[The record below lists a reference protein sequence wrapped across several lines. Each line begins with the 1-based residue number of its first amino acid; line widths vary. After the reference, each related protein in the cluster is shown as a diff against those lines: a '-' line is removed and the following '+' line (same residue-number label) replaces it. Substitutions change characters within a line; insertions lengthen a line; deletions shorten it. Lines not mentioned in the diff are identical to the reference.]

1 MIQKLRV
8 HVLCI
13 HLYLYTFICTY
24 IADIEMNYRLPRASK
39 QTANELLNYN
49 DAVYPAGDVSED
61 SSIDEQYSSSED
73 EDSPHS
79 GGNLDSATQ
88 PESAT
93 CTPSTSRRHYRWR
106 KRGNAKFPCTFVTQ
120 AFNNDDEEEA
130 INSGPYAQFKS
141 YVTDDLFAYISDQTN
156 MYSVAKSG
164 VSINTTPDEIER
176 LFAIWLYS
184 GLFPAPSYR
193 DYWSPETC
201 LSCIADLMPVN
212 RYEKLMQN
220 IHMCDNNLMR
230 KRGETGYDPLFKIRR
245 FYDTIRNK
253 CRSEQQTEFQSI
265 DEQIVP
271 FKGRHIR
278 KQYLPSK
285 PHRWGFKMITRGSSS
300 GIIFDFIL
308 YAGSETELISP
319 RNEFSTVGNAVR
331 SLCLTIPPGTENVK
345 LFMDNFY
352 MTLELVLHLKDV
364 LKIQTTGT
372 MRSNRLHDCPLE
384 SEKNLKT
391 RGRGSYDEY
400 TDMNSNV
407 TMIRWLDNRVVTLAS
422 TYLDSVPMDT
432 VKRWD
437 SKTKKHIEVRRP
449 HAIAMYN
456 AHMGGID
463 LNDMLQSMYQN
474 QRKSRKW
481 YIRILYYLTWI
492 AITNSWLIY
501 RTYLSESKYTRSRR
515 LFILQKYVRMQ
526 PGRTFCKVQDE
537 GKSQFF

>member
-1 MIQKLRV
+1 MNT
-8 HVLCI
+8 C
-13 HLYLYTFICTY
+13 
-24 IADIEMNYRLPRASK
+24 NYRLPRASK
-39 QTANELLNYN
+39 RTANELLNYN
-49 DAVYPAGDVSED
+49 DTVYPAGDISED
-61 SSIDEQYSSSED
+61 SSIGNQDSSDADSNDSDDGLDLTSE
-73 EDSPHS
+73 S
-79 GGNLDSATQ
+79 GHVFS
-88 PESAT
+88 S
-93 CTPSTSRRHYRWR
+93 PSTSGRHYRWR
-106 KRGNAKFPCTFVTQ
+106 KRGNAKFPCNFVTQ
-120 AFNNDDEEEA
+120 QTYHNNDVEEEI

-141 YVTDDLFAYISDQTN
+141 YVTDDLLAYISEQTN

-164 VSINTTPDEIER
+164 VSINTTPDEIEK

-184 GLFPAPSYR
+184 GIFPAPSYR
-193 DYWSPETC
+193 DYWSAETC
-201 LSCIADLMPVN
+201 LPCISELMPVN

-220 IHMCDNNLMR
+220 IHMCDNNTMK
-230 KRGETGYDPLFKIRR
+230 KRGEHGYDPLFKIRR

-253 CRSEQQTEFQSI
+253 CRSEKQTEFQSI

-308 YAGSETELISP
+308 YAGTETELISP
-319 RNEFSTVGNAVR
+319 RNQFSTVGNAVR

-352 MTLELVLHLKDV
+352 MTLDLILHLKSEM
-364 LKIQTTGT
+364 KIHTTGT
-372 MRSNRLHDCPLE
+372 MRSNRLHNCPLE
-384 SEKNLKT
+384 NEKELKR

-407 TMIRWLDNRVVTLAS
+407 TVIRWLDNRVVTLAS
-422 TYLDSVPMDT
+422 THLDSMPTDT
-432 VKRWD
+432 VRRWD
-437 SKTKKHIEVRRP
+437 SKTKKHIDVSRP

-481 YIRILYYLTWI
+481 YMRILYYLTWI

-501 RTYLSESKYTRSRR
+501 RTYLNEREYIYAYS
-515 LFILQKYVRMQ
+515 LNNNLIQ
-526 PGRTFCKVQDE
+526 PLY
-537 GKSQFF
+537 SLYS